1 MPRSLG
7 PWHHRL
13 PVLRGSPGPVTLR
26 RLLAAGGPLV
36 RSKTLQY
43 SALGFTFGLSL
54 TCTGYLVDYYALY
67 KTLPDPIS
75 LAMIQGLHEV
85 TPVHFFT
92 DGFALILAFV
102 GGVAG
107 RFQDKLIYHSNHLE
121 ELVAA
126 RTEALRSSQE
136 RYALAARGSNDGLW
150 DWDLLSNKIYYS
162 ARWKQTLG
170 HAEAEVGDDPEEWLR
185 RVHPEDR
192 ARLEARIQSHLAG
205 GSTHLVAEYRAR
217 HADGSY
223 RWMLAR
229 GMAVRDA
236 NSGKPSRFAG
246 SQTDVDERK
255 KMEEQLIHLALHD
268 PLTDLPNRT
277 LFFDRLAHAF
287 GRARKRGTEESLA
300 IIFLDVDQFKNIND
314 SLGHFVGDRVLRLV
328 AERFQKSL
336 EEVGRSLA
344 QEAGEEE
351 NGPHAGIDWTISRM
365 GGDEFTVLL
374 EDIESLHDAMRV
386 ARHLEEAFREPVKA
400 EGRELYVT
408 LSTGIVLGP
417 SGYHRPEDLLRDA
430 DTAMYRA
437 KAHGRGRCEVFDEKM
452 LARVQEQLRLET
464 DLHSALTR
472 GEFHVVY
479 QPIVEL
485 ASERL
490 RGFEALLRWR
500 HPERGLIPPGKFIPL
515 AEETG
520 IIVPLGRWI
529 FTEACRQV
537 RRWHELDPKWQG
549 LMITVNLSLRQI
561 YHPQLEAE
569 IAALA
574 EETGLDPSLL
584 HLEITE
590 NVLIEHPKQV
600 TKVLLRLKKRGFK
613 VAIDDFGTGYSSLAV
628 LQSLPVDVLKM
639 DQVFVGQIGASAKA
653 RQIVATIVGLGS
665 ALGHEVIAEGIESE
679 IQLRELRRIRCAL
692 GQGNLFSLPLEGS
705 SVATDV
711 LARFGPSLLGRS
723 ERERGMR
730 RARLK

>member
-1 MPRSLG
+1 M
-7 PWHHRL
+7 
-13 PVLRGSPGPVTLR
+13 TLR

-43 SALGFTFGLSL
+43 SALGFTFGLGL

-67 KTLPDPIS
+67 KTLPDTIS

-107 RFQDKLIYHSNHLE
+107 RLQDKLIYHSNQHE

-490 RGFEALLRWR
+490 RGFEALVRWR
-500 HPERGLIPPGKFIPL
+500 HPVRGLVAPVEFIPL

-520 IIVPLGRWI
+520 LILPLGRWVLE
-529 FTEACRQV
+529 EACRQTRAWEQIYPDLAPLIV
-537 RRWHELDPKWQG
+537 S
-549 LMITVNLSLRQI
+549 VNLSPRQFRQ
-561 YHPQLEAE
+561 PDLVEQVAEALERS
-569 IAALA
+569 
-574 EETGLDPSLL
+574 GLDARHLCVEVTEGVMVDDVESAILTL
-584 HLEITE
+584 HR
-590 NVLIEHPKQV
+590 
-600 TKVLLRLKKRGFK
+600 LRKLG
-613 VAIDDFGTGYSSLAV
+613 VAVSIDDFGTGYSSLSYLKRFPIDYVKIDRSFIRGLGEETVDSEIVRSVIRLAAAIGIRAV
-628 LQSLPVDVLKM
+628 AEGVETEEQFRYLEALGCPLVQGYHIARPQPAAELEAIFRRSAS
-639 DQVFVGQIGASAKA
+639 DQVA
-653 RQIVATIVGLGS
+653 
-665 ALGHEVIAEGIESE
+665 
-679 IQLRELRRIRCAL
+679 
-692 GQGNLFSLPLEGS
+692 
-705 SVATDV
+705 
-711 LARFGPSLLGRS
+711 
-723 ERERGMR
+723 
-730 RARLK
+730 

>member
-1 MPRSLG
+1 M
-7 PWHHRL
+7 
-13 PVLRGSPGPVTLR
+13 TLTR
-26 RLLAAGGPLV
+26 ILAAGRPIV
-36 RSKTLQY
+36 SSKTTQY
-43 SALGFTFGLSL
+43 SALGFTFGLGL
-54 TCTGYLVDYYALY
+54 TCMGYLVDYYALY
-67 KTLPDPIS
+67 KVLPTTIS
-75 LAMIQGLHEV
+75 FAMIQGLHEV

-92 DGFALILAFV
+92 DGFALILAIV

-107 RFQDKLIYHSNHLE
+107 RLQDRLIYHSNHLE

-126 RTEALRSSQE
+126 RTEALRRSQE
-136 RYALAARGSNDGLW
+136 RYALAARGANDGLW
-150 DWDLLSNKIYYS
+150 DWDFLSHKIYYS
-162 ARWKQTLG
+162 PRWKQTLG
-170 HAEAEVGDDPEEWLR
+170 LLEGEGGDDPNEWLG

-192 ARLEARIQSHLAG
+192 PSLEARIQRHLAG
-205 GSTHLVAEYRAR
+205 GSAHLVAEYRMH

-229 GMAVRDA
+229 GMAVRDEI
-236 NSGKPSRFAG
+236 SGKPARFAG

-287 GRARKRGTEESLA
+287 TRARKRGTEESLA
-300 IIFLDVDQFKNIND
+300 IIFLDVDQFKTIND
-314 SLGHFVGDRVLRLV
+314 SLGHHFGDRVLRLL
-328 AERFQKSL
+328 AERFQACL
-336 EEVGRSLA
+336 EQVGDA
-344 QEAGEEE
+344 PVQEAGGERERYDRR
-351 NGPHAGIDWTISRM
+351 GLDWTISRM

-374 EDIESLHDAMRV
+374 EDIGSLHDATRIV
-386 ARHLEEAFREPVKA
+386 RHLGEAFAQPVSI

-417 SGYHRPEDLLRDA
+417 AGYERPEDLLRDA

-437 KAHGRGRCEVFDEKM
+437 KALGRGRSEVFDEKM

-464 DLHSALTR
+464 DLHSALAR
-472 GEFHVVY
+472 QEFHLVY

-490 RGFEALLRWR
+490 RGFEALVRWS
-500 HPERGLIPPGKFIPL
+500 HPEQGLIPPGRFISL

-520 IIVPLGRWI
+520 IIVPLGHWI
-529 FTEACRQV
+529 FSEACRQL
-537 RRWHELDPKWQG
+537 RHWHDSDPKWQS
-549 LMITVNLSLRQI
+549 LIVTINLSLKQI
-561 YHPQLEAE
+561 YHPQLEEE

-574 EETGLDPSLL
+574 KNAGLDPSLL

-590 NVLIEHPKQV
+590 NVLIDYPKQV

-639 DQVFVGQIGASAKA
+639 DQIFVTRIDESAKA
-653 RQIVATIVGLGS
+653 RQIVATIVGLGN

-679 IQLRELRRIRCAL
+679 SQLRELRRLGCAL
-692 GQGNLFSLPLEGS
+692 GQGHLFSEPLPAES
-705 SVATDV
+705 IEPEV
-711 LARFGPSLLGRS
+711 LSRFGPSLLGRG
-723 ERERGMR
+723 ERVPALR